1 MKKRLM
7 ALAMVAAAL
16 LSGCKNDPMP
26 DATVNEGVEP
36 AAVYDWMAGECP
48 VVNKR
53 IGVVRAGFQ
62 GGMVAVS
69 PTGIYFIPEIHN
81 FDAQRFIMYVDHG
94 SDQVIKLCGR
104 ADCTHDNADCNACIY
119 DPQQLC
125 FYDGYLYVKGAR
137 ETYIGT
143 SFTTAPE
150 SSLWRVDPD
159 GSNWVEAFD
168 HTAFGKELLG
178 NDGRIDFG
186 IEMISDGYVLCSVSK
201 RNETVD
207 GQVDIQK
214 SGYYL
219 YPLDGSEAPRE
230 IEVSGIPLY
239 QCGDVLLT
247 LRGEAQQSGEYG
259 SYWDWDWGTDTIT
272 YLTDHPG
279 VPGWFGKEE
288 GYYFRDGAIW
298 RLTYASCEEEVM
310 VDTGLEGRY
319 YAFCLPDCI
328 VLAGRDEGDDDLYFY
343 NWDFQLVDTVSLD
356 FPHENGAEYMVLAET
371 ADRIILT
378 DEWGSC
384 WPKYYIE
391 KSEFGSGETKVH
403 PYDLSAVADV
413 DQEWQEEESWFENGR
428 SFLVM

>member
-1 MKKRLM
+1 MKKRII
-7 ALAMVAAAL
+7 ALAMVAAAF

-26 DATVNEGVEP
+26 DSTVTEDVEP
-36 AAVYDWMAGECP
+36 AAVYDWMAGVSP
-48 VVNKR
+48 VPNER

-62 GGMVAVS
+62 GAMVAVS
-69 PTGIYFIPEIHN
+69 PTGVYFIPEIHN

-119 DPQQLC
+119 DPQQLS
-125 FYDGYLYVKGAR
+125 FYNGHLYVKGAR

-143 SFTTAPE
+143 TFMTEPK

-159 GSNWVEAFD
+159 GTNWVEAFD
-168 HTAFGKELLG
+168 HASFGEELLG
-178 NDGRIDFG
+178 SDGRIDFD

-201 RNETVD
+201 RNETID

-219 YPLDGSEAPRE
+219 YSLDGSEALKE
-230 IEVSGIPLY
+230 IEISGMPMY
-239 QCGDVLLT
+239 QCGDVMLT
-247 LRGEAQQSGEYG
+247 FRGETQNGGEYG
-259 SYWDWDWGTDTIT
+259 SYWDWDWETDAIT

-288 GYYFRDGAIW
+288 AYYFQDGAIR
-298 RLTYASCEEEVM
+298 RLTYATQEEEVV
-310 VDTGLEGRY
+310 VDTGLEGDY
-319 YAFCLPDCI
+319 YACCLPDCI
-328 VLAGRDEGDDDLYFY
+328 VLAGRDEGDDNLYFY
-343 NWDFQLVDTVSLD
+343 NWAFQLVDTVSLD
-356 FPHENGAEYMVLAET
+356 FPHEDGAEHMVLAET

-384 WPKYYIE
+384 WPRYYIE
-391 KSEFGSGETKVH
+391 KSELGTDAVEVH
-403 PYDLSAVADV
+403 AYDLSAVAEV
-413 DQEWQEEESWFENGR
+413 DQEWQEEEEWFENG
-428 SFLVM
+428 